1 MISLKMI
8 KIHRYKTPPRLCV
21 LLGYNWGS
29 DSKRKVIQC
38 SMNSQNEN
46 ETPSTETTHMNN
58 IYTAP
63 LPLTP
68 NTHTQQ
74 HSHKRLFLDPPP

>member
-8 KIHRYKTPPRLCV
+8 KMHRYKTPPRLCV

-46 ETPSTETTHMNN
+46 ETPSPW
-58 IYTAP
+58 IQRVAK
-63 LPLTP
+63 LPE
-68 NTHTQQ
+68 Q
-74 HSHKRLFLDPPP
+74 RA